1 MDPIQG
7 ELMNARRNLLAL
19 LSAAGMAFAP
29 VPVSA
34 HDTKCPHCKLAVVQ
48 DTKAQDY
55 EVALKF
61 GRKRIEYRCVLCAIA
76 QAKTEFEGDL
86 SIVAPSEIKGQH
98 VTLTRK
104 DGKWSVSPETTVFI
118 AHKVNHRECEIGDRA
133 LTKAA
138 AFQPWVEAHK
148 DLLAGAKMLNLAEMI
163 EISN

>member
-1 MDPIQG
+1 
-7 ELMNARRNLLAL
+7 MNVRRTVLGL
-19 LSAAGMAFAP
+19 LSAAGMTLAP
-29 VPVSA
+29 TPASA

-48 DTKAQDY
+48 DTKIQDN

-76 QAKTEFEGDL
+76 QAKSEFEGDL
-86 SIVAPSEIKGQH
+86 SIVAPSEIKGER

-104 DGKWSVSPETTVFI
+104 DGKWSVIPETAVFI

-133 LTKAA
+133 LTRAA
-138 AFQPWVEAHK
+138 AFQPWMDSHK
-148 DLLAGAKMLNLAEMI
+148 ELLTGAKMLNLAEMI